1 MCNWLHRQGYLEV
14 NPIKLIDSP
23 SVSKKMLQSATKEQ
37 VNFLIEAAESQ
48 RDRCT
53 VSLLFDS
60 GPRLSELCAIK
71 QDDIDWKGSILKVMI
86 KGNREAKAVFTSH
99 TARLLR
105 EYISNNSYNHTIFG
119 IKPRGI
125 QDMLS
130 RLTVARGIKCNARS
144 FRMGFACNLH
154 EKGLPTLSIMHL
166 DRWSSLDMVTRYIK
180 SITFDDCLE
189 LYKKVNF

>member
-1 MCNWLHRQGYLEV
+1 MN
-14 NPIKLIDSP
+14 I
-23 SVSKKMLQSATKEQ
+23 
-37 VNFLIEAAESQ
+37 LIEAAESQ

-60 GPRLSELCAIK
+60 GLRLSELCAIER
-71 QDDIDWKGSILKVMI
+71 DDIDWKASILKVMI

-105 EYISNNSYNHTIFG
+105 EYISNNGHNHTIFRM
-119 IKPRGI
+119 KPRGV

-130 RLTVARGIKCNARS
+130 RITVATGIKCNAHS
-144 FRMGFACNLH
+144 FRRGFACNLH
-154 EKGLPTLSIMHL
+154 KKGLSTLSIMYL
-166 DRWSSLDMVTRYIK
+166 GRWSSLDMVTRYTK

-189 LYKKVNF
+189 LYKKVKF